1 MKFPRNARIF
11 RGQLDMGPFAGVFFL
26 LVIFL
31 LLASLVSTP
40 GIPID
45 LPVVSAA
52 ELSGVSGPTVEVQVG
67 KYGQIYYENQMVKLD
82 ELKRRLRDAAQA
94 AQAAQAGLKSPQ
106 ALTLVL
112 YIDKEATVEMETTI
126 ETLAASPE
134 LNIGR
139 VVKAAALRTFDK
151 PVKRQNSP

>member
-26 LVIFL
+26 LVLFL

-40 GIPID
+40 GVQIN
-45 LPVVSAA
+45 LPVVSST
-52 ELSGVSGPTVEVQVG
+52 ELSGATGPTVKVQLG
-67 KYGQIYYENQMVKLD
+67 KDGQIYFEDQLVKPD
-82 ELKRRLRDAAQA
+82 ELKRRLRDAAQS
-94 AQAAQAGLKSPQ
+94 AQASQAGLTTPQ

-112 YIDKEATVEMETTI
+112 SSDKDATVEMQTAI
-126 ETLAASPE
+126 LTLAGSPE

-139 VVKAAALRTFDK
+139 VIMEVALRTFDK
-151 PVKRQNSP
+151 PAKRQASP